1 MLALTKH
8 IFIVIT
14 LNCILF
20 YLCYLRSHTIKNILI
35 LLLISNFL
43 LFYGTLFIFNSF
55 NYKIHLPL
63 HLCYLTEFLI
73 LLSIL
78 FRNKLLY
85 PWLLLNSILG
95 GTIGMINTN
104 LTTSSLAIEVLH
116 YYLSHFNLL
125 LFAILI
131 FKTNFYLTKSK
142 LVRSIVLN
150 AMAFISIIFFNFRF
164 NTNYWFTVK
173 KPEGLNLSFIFPE
186 WPYYLLVLIAIGLS
200 FYIFSYSLFLK
211 NKVKA

>member
-8 IFIVIT
+8 IIIIIA

-20 YLCYLRSHTIKNILI
+20 YLYYLRSRTIKKILI

-55 NYKIHLPL
+55 NYKTHLPL
-63 HLCYLTEFLI
+63 HLCYLTESLI
-73 LLSIL
+73 FLSIL
-78 FRNKLLY
+78 FSNKLLY
-85 PWLLLNSILG
+85 PWLLLNSMLG

-104 LTTSSLAIEVLH
+104 LTTNSLTIEVVH

-125 LFAILI
+125 LFTILI
-131 FKTNFYLTKSK
+131 FKTNFYLTKIK
-142 LVRSIVLN
+142 LFRSIAIN
-150 AMAFISIIFFNFRF
+150 TIAFVFIIFFNFRY

-173 KPEGLNLSFIFPE
+173 KPAGLNLSFIFPE

-200 FYIFSYSLFLK
+200 FYILTYSLLLK
-211 NKVKA
+211 RKIKA

>member
-1 MLALTKH
+1 
-8 IFIVIT
+8 
-14 LNCILF
+14 
-20 YLCYLRSHTIKNILI
+20 
-35 LLLISNFL
+35 
-43 LFYGTLFIFNSF
+43 
-55 NYKIHLPL
+55 
-63 HLCYLTEFLI
+63 
-73 LLSIL
+73 
-78 FRNKLLY
+78 LLY

-131 FKTNFYLTKSK
+131 FKTNFYLTRIK
-142 LVRSIVLN
+142 LVRSIALN
-150 AMAFISIIFFNFRF
+150 AIAFIFIIFFNFRF

-173 KPEGLNLSFIFPE
+173 KPDGLNLSFIFPE

-200 FYIFSYSLFLK
+200 FYIFSYSILLK
-211 NKVKA
+211 SKVKA

>member
-8 IFIVIT
+8 IIIIIA

-20 YLCYLRSHTIKNILI
+20 YLYYLRSRTIKKILI

-55 NYKIHLPL
+55 NYKTPLPL
-63 HLCYLTEFLI
+63 HLCYLTESLI
-73 LLSIL
+73 FLSIL
-78 FRNKLLY
+78 FSNKLLY
-85 PWLLLNSILG
+85 PWLLLNSMLG

-104 LTTSSLAIEVLH
+104 LTTNSLTIEVVH

-125 LFAILI
+125 LFTILI
-131 FKTNFYLTKSK
+131 FKTNFYLTKIK
-142 LVRSIVLN
+142 LFRSIAIN
-150 AMAFISIIFFNFRF
+150 TIAFVFIIFFNFRY

-173 KPEGLNLSFIFPE
+173 KPAGLNLSFIFPE

-200 FYIFSYSLFLK
+200 FYILTYSLLLK
-211 NKVKA
+211 RKIKA